1 MLGRAVELAFAGR
14 RTDRYGRLL
23 AHVFAE
29 RDGQR
34 AWVQGELLLRGHAR
48 AYGLPESA
56 TCLSEL
62 IQHEAVA
69 GARASACGPSPAY
82 AERAAYRTRELMR
95 YRGTYQ
101 LVTGR
106 IERVASAGGRT
117 YLNFGADWRD
127 DFTAGVA
134 LAVLR
139 ADPAWAA
146 AVQGMAGRMV
156 RVRGWIERRNGPYVE
171 LTDPRQIEVLE
182 EAERRTPARTST
194 DVAAPE

>member
-1 MLGRAVELAFAGR
+1 MAFAGR

-48 AYGLPESA
+48 AYGLPESS

-62 IQHEAVA
+62 MQHEAVA
-69 GARASACGPSPAY
+69 RRARLGLWAETAY

-171 LTDPRQIEVLE
+171 LTDPQQIEVLE